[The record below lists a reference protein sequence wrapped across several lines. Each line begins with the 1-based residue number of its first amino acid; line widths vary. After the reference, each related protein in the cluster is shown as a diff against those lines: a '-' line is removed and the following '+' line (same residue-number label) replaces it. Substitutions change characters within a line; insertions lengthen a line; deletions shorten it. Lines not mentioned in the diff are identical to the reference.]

1 MEFTMAAK
9 PATQIDLNLF
19 RVFEL
24 VMQHRNL
31 ALPARELGVIPS
43 AVSHALNRLRDALG
57 DELFSRVGK
66 NMEPTPFALEL
77 APTIHDGL
85 SRLATAVTSAP
96 FTPGRTART
105 FHIAASDYATI
116 IVLAPLVERV
126 TVAAPR
132 VNLRLFPAN
141 RMDVIRYLDETR
153 VDLALGWFGDLP
165 ERMHRATVVVER
177 EAILFRAGHP
187 LTLHAVTG
195 DSLLAFP
202 RIVVELTGSE
212 EQADGGF
219 LIDRGASRRV
229 WIDRLLVST
238 AEHSEGAVG
247 QVAVSVPY
255 FTAVPPMLAITDM
268 VAFLPLSI
276 ALRFAK
282 HGECVV
288 LEPPH
293 TAAEVPLELVW
304 HERVD
309 LDAGVRWLKQELLD
323 ASSAGTTK

>member
-1 MEFTMAAK
+1 VAAR
-9 PATQIDLNLF
+9 PAKQIDLNLF

-24 VMQHRNL
+24 VMQHRSL
-31 ALPARELGVIPS
+31 ALTARELRVIPS
-43 AVSHALNRLRDALG
+43 AVSHALDRLRDAL
-57 DELFSRVGK
+57 DDKLFVKVGT

-85 SRLATAVTSAP
+85 SRLATAVTLAP
-96 FTPGRTART
+96 FAPDRTART

-116 IVLAPLVERV
+116 IVLTPLVGRIAV
-126 TVAAPR
+126 GAPR

-141 RMDVIRYLDETR
+141 RIDVIRYLDEAR
-153 VDLALGWFGDLP
+153 VDLALGWFGALP
-165 ERMHRATVVVER
+165 ERMHRATVFVER
-177 EAILFRAGHP
+177 EAILVRAGHP
-187 LTLHAVTG
+187 LTLDTLTS

-219 LIDRGASRRV
+219 LVDRGASRRV
-229 WIDRLLVST
+229 WIDRLLVDTS
-238 AEHSEGAVG
+238 EHSEDVVG

-255 FTAVPPMLAITDM
+255 FAAVPPMLMVTDM

-288 LEPPH
+288 LDPPYP
-293 TAAEVPLELVW
+293 AGEVPLEMVW
-304 HERVD
+304 HRRVD
-309 LDAGVRWLKQELLD
+309 HDAGVRWLKQELLD
-323 ASSAGTTK
+323 AAGAGTAT